1 MKRRLAAA
9 SCVAVLAWTA
19 GCALR
24 ATDVAPALSDPAEF
38 GGWTCTRIAEETD
51 RVQRHATRV
60 AYAFDERAG
69 NNIIAMGLGVT
80 VFWPALLAMRTTE
93 PDAALLAALKGRH
106 EALTRAA
113 AARPCPTAAA
123 AGAPQAGVAA
133 LPVGVGDT
141 LIYEQRPTT
150 RGPAQYFSLRVT
162 QVRRDALALEPA
174 RPVPGP
180 SSAQWLH
187 DRSGNLKSA
196 PQAPVWPELLR
207 ADLMLG
213 QVIAGELRDP
223 ADPAQRARVR
233 GQVVAVGPQSI
244 AGRQFD
250 VAVIDLFGDAGTSEA
265 STRLD
270 GVLVVDRSSG
280 VLLRL
285 DLFSGHPVFQ
295 LQRRLARVE
304 HLP

>member
-9 SCVAVLAWTA
+9 ACVAACAWTA

-24 ATDVAPALSDPAEF
+24 STDVQPALADAAEF
-38 GGWTCTRIAEETD
+38 GGWTCSRIAEETD

-93 PDAALLAALKGRH
+93 PDAALLSALKGRH
-106 EALTRAA
+106 EALARAA
-113 AARPCPTAAA
+113 ADRPCAAVAEA
-123 AGAPQAGVAA
+123 APAAGVAA

-141 LIYEQRPTT
+141 LIYEQRPVS
-150 RGPAQYFSLRVT
+150 RGPAQFFSLRVT
-162 QVRRDALALEPA
+162 QVGRDALQLEPA
-174 RPVPGP
+174 RPAPGGT
-180 SSAQWLH
+180 SVQWLH

-207 ADLMLG
+207 ADLTLG
-213 QVIAGELRDP
+213 QVVAGELRDP
-223 ADPAQRARVR
+223 ADPGQRARVR

-244 AGRQFD
+244 AGRRFD
-250 VAVIDLFGDAGTSEA
+250 VAVIDLFGDAGTQEA

-270 GVLVVDRSSG
+270 GVLVVDRASG